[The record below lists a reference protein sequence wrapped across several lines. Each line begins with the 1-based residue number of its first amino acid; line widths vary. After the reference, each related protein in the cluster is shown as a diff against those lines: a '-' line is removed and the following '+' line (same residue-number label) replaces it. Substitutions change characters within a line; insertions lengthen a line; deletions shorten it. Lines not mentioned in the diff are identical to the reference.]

1 MVTRRLFGALLICCS
16 IVIAQVG
23 VALADDYR
31 TIENSSPQEVVNG
44 MMTKAARGLTNVATG
59 WVELPKQIYTTS
71 EEDGAARGIF
81 IGPFK
86 GLGMM
91 LVRTV
96 SGAGELLTFF
106 VAYPGFYDPYF
117 DPGFVWEK
125 E

>member
-1 MVTRRLFGALLICCS
+1 
-16 IVIAQVG
+16 
-23 VALADDYR
+23 
-31 TIENSSPQEVVNG
+31 VNG
-44 MMTKAARGLTNVATG
+44 MMTKAARGITNVATG

-71 EEDGAARGIF
+71 KVDGTARGIF

-86 GLGMM
+86 GMGMM

-96 SGAGELLTFF
+96 AGAGELLTFF

>member
-1 MVTRRLFGALLICCS
+1 MFGALLISCS
-16 IVIAQVG
+16 IVICQSG
-23 VALADDYR
+23 VAVADDYR

-44 MMTKAARGLTNVATG
+44 MMTKAGRGLANVATG

-71 EEDGAARGIF
+71 KEDGTARGIF

-86 GLGMM
+86 GMGMM

-96 SGAGELLTFF
+96 AGAGELLTFF

>member
-1 MVTRRLFGALLICCS
+1 MVTRRMFGALLISCS
-16 IVIAQVG
+16 IVIAQSG
-23 VALADDYR
+23 VAVADDYR

-44 MMTKAARGLTNVATG
+44 MMTKAGRGLANVATG

-71 EEDGAARGIF
+71 KEDGTARGIF

-86 GLGMM
+86 GMGMM

-96 SGAGELLTFF
+96 AGAGELLTFF